1 MVQSCIKYAQ
11 FMHNIGLYTGNM
23 QSAYAIFKVVE
34 LSKLAELDSDL
45 AIKTV
50 SVLSS
55 YISHYRYLTNLIK
68 LQH

>member
-1 MVQSCIKYAQ
+1 
-11 FMHNIGLYTGNM
+11 MHNIGLYTGNM

-55 YISHYRYLTNLIK
+55 YISHYSYLTNLIK